1 MVLFYNVAQPQNI
14 KPSYSPFD
22 QIDFLVKMPAGRE
35 YKKGSGRLSGN
46 LKVQVT
52 LKTDPATKVDL
63 APIHQV
69 NVSQFCGLHGL
80 FRSFTTS
87 INDQTVE
94 NVAYY
99 PRWVA
104 MKKQAEN
111 PQSHLY
117 TSSENVS
124 ELTGL
129 YSSQLLCGDAT
140 KAISFS
146 LKPQIAVNKSDQNLP
161 QSKVVQMRIMTQ
173 LASSLECFYSTYVDG
188 SGNTLLNSIEYT
200 VEDLQFSWYEEAQK
214 TGGDIVLNT
223 CYLNKQTVVSN
234 HTNLNLF
241 CPNVYDSISVSFIRQ
256 VDLNNILTDNNANYL
271 LPHIDRVEYTLNGND
286 APISYPITSYQDL
299 ILNYKKSLM
308 AGDKTCFSKSLIS
321 LGQCFG
327 IGCSFPTSVNDKL
340 GINIDISDVETM
352 SSNQFDAYMYVN
364 GYLTL

>member
-14 KPSYSPFD
+14 KGTYSPFD

-35 YKKGSGRLSGN
+35 YKKGSGRLSGT
-46 LKVQVT
+46 LKMKVT
-52 LKTDPATKVDL
+52 LTSAPTQEVDL
-63 APIHQV
+63 TPAHQV

-94 NVAYY
+94 NIAYY

-117 TSSENVS
+117 TSSENIA

-129 YSSQLLCGDAT
+129 SSSNLLCGDGANGL
-140 KAISFS
+140 SFS
-146 LKPQIAVNKSDQNLP
+146 IKPLIAINKSDQNLP
-161 QSKVVQMRIMTQ
+161 QAKVVQMRIMTQ
-173 LASSLECFYSTYVDG
+173 LSSSLEAFFSTLVDG
-188 SGNTLLNSIEYT
+188 NGVSLINSILYT

-214 TGGDIVLNT
+214 TVGDIVLNT

-241 CPNVYDSISVSFIRQ
+241 CPNVYDAVSVSFIRQ
-256 VDLNNILTDNNANYL
+256 ADLNNIQTDNNANYL
-271 LPHIDRVEYTLNGND
+271 LPHIQRVEYTLNGND
-286 APISYPITSYQDL
+286 APISYPIESYQDL
-299 ILNYKKSLM
+299 MINYKKSLM
-308 AGDKTCFSKSLIS
+308 AGEKTCFSKSLIS

-340 GINIDISDVETM
+340 GINMDISDVETM
-352 SSNQFDAYMYVN
+352 SANQFDAYMYVN